1 MKKIVVYL
9 ACLICFGIA
18 SAFLSCANQSST
30 SKDSVETEREQS
42 TGDGTWDE
50 EVGDDY
56 GQSNAPKAKSKRPKP
71 SVGMMQID
79 LIGRYISDNNPDGY
93 RDRNWRWRIDD
104 GEIKEFR
111 ILETPLDNE
120 STYVTVAQV
129 VLNAGGNY
137 SYDTKLKLIYR
148 NSPRDGWK
156 LDSVSA
162 ISIKLISDGTYDDC
176 ITIEKTS
183 DLYGEHWYI
192 SNNCDAPLGVYYRTL
207 SASGWKKHFVT
218 VKGNSQTKA
227 SPWSL
232 KDCVIDYVTRD

>member
-1 MKKIVVYL
+1 MKSSIFRIAIMAFSSL
-9 ACLICFGIA
+9 LISAC
-18 SAFLSCANQSST
+18 ST
-30 SKDSVETEREQS
+30 SKDEADEKTEQEESYVNHS
-42 TGDGTWDE
+42 TD
-50 EVGDDY
+50 DDY
-56 GQSNAPKAKSKRPKP
+56 SKPKYTAHEPKKRSKP
-71 SVGMMQID
+71 SVGMMQLD

-111 ILETPLDNE
+111 ILETPLDDEN
-120 STYVTVAQV
+120 TYITVAQV

>member
-1 MKKIVVYL
+1 MKKNIYHFTHL
-9 ACLICFGIA
+9 LCLVFGLTL
-18 SAFLSCANQSST
+18 LSCANQSSQ
-30 SKDSVETEREQS
+30 KDADPQHTASGATWSED
-42 TGDGTWDE
+42 DGNE
-50 EVGDDY
+50 H
-56 GQSNAPKAKSKRPKP
+56 SNTYAPSGKTLRSKP

-176 ITIEKTS
+176 ITFVKTS

-192 SNNCDAPLGVYYRTL
+192 ANNCDAPLGVYYRTL